1 MAPKGT
7 PPKSQ
12 ASGTFHLPPPPSK
25 NPAPTKSA
33 ATTGDLPAWKCSGPS
48 TDKAAKPSYLQ
59 VSQVQGKG
67 AGKQATRPFEEM
79 AVERF
84 RSSVDS
90 YVEGKLQEI
99 AKAGDAEASVIL
111 QKMQQN
117 SASIQESHQ
126 LLLNA
131 TPQPQAA
138 QATAPAPPVPCAAA
152 CLDATAQAAQPQPM
166 ATGPHEAKPADIS
179 APATASRAAQNV
191 QPNSSGSYLDSVRTA
206 VKQVL
211 AEAAA
216 SGDLP
221 VVLSQAKQ
229 GPRPPF
235 FEDKAVQTDGA
246 EGLPEA
252 TQPTVRPPAEPAPST
267 HTEELQQEVPESN
280 DRYNHN
286 SRVGDN
292 CQICGRFVRGG
303 NEAMMLHQRTSSR
316 CAAAQGTSG
325 EARVPCAYCGRRLA
339 ANNAWARQQHYQ
351 FCPGR
356 QTDSDDNGSWS
367 SRGSAGWQNNSYS
380 RRHDSWHRSWDS
392 DRWRE
397 ENDSHPQSHRW
408 HWY

>member
-7 PPKSQ
+7 PAKSQ

-33 ATTGDLPAWKCSGPS
+33 ATTGDLPAWKCTGPS
-48 TDKAAKPSYLQ
+48 TAKAAKPSYLQ

-67 AGKQATRPFEEM
+67 VGKQATRPFEEM

-117 SASIQESHQ
+117 SASIQEAHQ

-138 QATAPAPPVPCAAA
+138 QATAP
-152 CLDATAQAAQPQPM
+152 AQPQPM

-191 QPNSSGSYLDSVRTA
+191 QPDSSGSYLDSVRTA

-292 CQICGRFVRGG
+292 
-303 NEAMMLHQRTSSR
+303 
-316 CAAAQGTSG
+316 
-325 EARVPCAYCGRRLA
+325 P
-339 ANNAWARQQHYQ
+339 RQ
-351 FCPGR
+351 PK
-356 QTDSDDNGSWS
+356 TL
-367 SRGSAGWQNNSYS
+367 
-380 RRHDSWHRSWDS
+380 
-392 DRWRE
+392 
-397 ENDSHPQSHRW
+397 
-408 HWY
+408 